1 MKNKNTPYLI
11 WDLDGTLA
19 HLIIKNEEISVWKD
33 EIKSLLVDY
42 VSIEN
47 LSPFLPKLELAIK
60 SAIENGAPDNIGKD
74 LYKKLDLWEF
84 QACSNIEIIEENLQ
98 LALDFSKKHPSAI
111 VTNNGPSITAKAL
124 QVIDEWCY
132 LNKRDSFQSLTVINR
147 SEFVPAKPSPNGLS
161 IALKSL
167 GWKPNEYAV
176 FFGDSLADWEAASA
190 IGIASVAVNGDVWR
204 WANGD
209 KKKIN
214 PEDIFI

>member
-132 LNKRDSFQSLTVINR
+132 LN
-147 SEFVPAKPSPNGLS
+147 
-161 IALKSL
+161 
-167 GWKPNEYAV
+167 
-176 FFGDSLADWEAASA
+176 
-190 IGIASVAVNGDVWR
+190 
-204 WANGD
+204 
-209 KKKIN
+209 
-214 PEDIFI
+214 